1 MSEEV
6 TATWA
11 TRELLILRCALRRL
25 DGGELLVELEDV
37 RQETELPTDQL
48 WAGVQALAHSDPPYI
63 QVSLAGGWTDD
74 HASGVIEGVS
84 ERARREL
91 GSWPSADDL
100 VTQLA
105 AALSQA
111 ADREAEPE
119 RKGRLRA
126 AADTLGGIAREI
138 AVQVISRRLGQE
150 L

>member
-48 WAGVQALAHSDPPYI
+48 WAGVQALTQTRRT